1 MIDPVFRLLKYYLEE
16 KISLIIRI
24 NITQTTGF
32 QNPRFPT
39 EKMWMSVRIGHDIN
53 KWIETN
59 WWFSKDCYLRNNQI
73 NRKDKINLPGNVP
86 PNGEIKVGEINEE
99 INATIAYGVQAR
111 VNVTRKKIIY

>member
-1 MIDPVFRLLKYYLEE
+1 
-16 KISLIIRI
+16 
-24 NITQTTGF
+24 
-32 QNPRFPT
+32 
-39 EKMWMSVRIGHDIN
+39 
-53 KWIETN
+53 
-59 WWFSKDCYLRNNQI
+59 LRNNQI